1 MSKKTHFAHFLS
13 IFLHLFDDCKIFYLP
28 LRCFIC
34 SILYAPI
41 KGSFNWCKGSLGGSV
56 IIY

>member
-13 IFLHLFDDCKIFYLP
+13 IFLHLFDDCKIFYLS
-28 LRCFIC
+28 IKSIIY

-41 KGSFNWCKGSLGGSV
+41 KGSFN
-56 IIY
+56 

>member
-1 MSKKTHFAHFLS
+1 MSKKTHFAHILS
-13 IFLHLFDDCKIFYLP
+13 IFPHLFDDCKIFYLSIK
-28 LRCFIC
+28 RFIY

-41 KGSFNWCKGSLGGSV
+41 KGSFNWCKGSLAGRV